1 MKWSLTSYRWPIVR
15 CVDVV
20 IALSGYIPSSQTS
33 YDRIIML
40 QLPQDM
46 TAGDVVMS
54 LVDKV
59 GLGGDSSAYTLTSF
73 SSEGQLYQCACHCE
87 HSS

>member
-1 MKWSLTSYRWPIVR
+1 
-15 CVDVV
+15 
-20 IALSGYIPSSQTS
+20 
-33 YDRIIML
+33 
-40 QLPQDM
+40 M

-73 SSEGQLYQCACHCE
+73 SSEGQLWLLVPVCTFVCVTVSVPAKFNYVISAAVKCLVPHNSKLLAVLMV
-87 HSS
+87 SLSP

>member
-1 MKWSLTSYRWPIVR
+1 
-15 CVDVV
+15 
-20 IALSGYIPSSQTS
+20 
-33 YDRIIML
+33 
-40 QLPQDM
+40 M

-73 SSEGQLYQCACHCE
+73 SSEGQLWLPVPVSTFVCVTVSILAKLHDFC
-87 HSS
+87 SSEVSSTS